1 MQPARATI
9 ITIATLLTFAT
20 IFIIGAGFGLLG
32 SSRASDRSCK
42 VSLSAGLNNTTPG
55 DHRTKYTFGVG
66 ANTAESCADVSF
78 ALHVTETLA
87 DGTSKATD
95 LPGEMR
101 VRGQTRIQVIDF
113 ETDARNKVTGF
124 KANLK
129 SCSLCE
135 AP

>member
-20 IFIIGAGFGLLG
+20 LFIIGAGLGLLG
-32 SSRASDRSCK
+32 SSRAADRSCK
-42 VSLSAGLNNTTPG
+42 VSLTAGLNNTTPG
-55 DHRTKYTFGVG
+55 DHRTKYTFGVA

-78 ALHVTETLA
+78 ALHVTEQLA

-95 LPGEMR
+95 VPGEMR
-101 VRGQTRIQVIDF
+101 VRGQTRIQVIDY

-124 KANLK
+124 KANMK